1 VVRIQ
6 DQTDGLYEMFRCV
19 HNSNGARSLL
29 HVTPG
34 WRLAPALGHDVVNV
48 SRGKAEPYRPHPAWD
63 AIVSFEHSA
72 AG

>member
-1 VVRIQ
+1 MWAAISCPPV
-6 DQTDGLYEMFRCV
+6 
-19 HNSNGARSLL
+19 
-29 HVTPG
+29 
-34 WRLAPALGHDVVNV
+34 ALGHDVVNV